1 MLPSLDVNRLKSTA
15 DAQHLTQ
22 AALARVSGVSRA
34 QLARLFG
41 RSEASVRPATLK
53 RLADALG
60 VDPTKLL
67 VGGPIEAY
75 RKLVAEKFAQVDF
88 RGLGLARVKR
98 QPIAEIYVDLPIR
111 QAQESDD
118 DCRRAE
124 SCAPAST
131 SDPQQP
137 ILATQCVGAHDRVV
151 LLGGPG
157 SGKTTALR
165 FLAHG
170 RAASD
175 DADREIPIYIRLPD
189 LCRGRDLDQQVD
201 PVKFVA
207 AWAAGSGCPDVEPSL
222 AKELADDNRPC
233 LVLLDGLDEVGSEGE
248 RAWLIDCVRAFV
260 DKYPRNRFAVT
271 SRVDGFDSAPW
282 RGLGFSV
289 FQILPWREKELKA
302 FAGKWVKILAR
313 DKNMPEK
320 KIEKTLETAIFSNPR
335 VRALA
340 TNPLILTLLV
350 LLNEARGGTLPR
362 RRVDLYEKVVDV
374 FLETWERNKQSPVT
388 LGDVGAV
395 DLDAREFRWM
405 LSDLALAMQKADLT
419 IAARWW
425 LAERIQ
431 GYLQQK
437 LGFAPEEAKSVCD
450 RIIRYLSE
458 RTGLIEERG
467 PDLFG
472 FSHRTLQEY
481 FASLGIIDEAD
492 ASSSR
497 DVTSCLREYLFHPQ
511 WIEVV
516 RLVAA
521 RLTPP
526 VAESLLSTILDD
538 PDPVGRFLRRGPLL
552 ALRCLSDGASLANR
566 QLVAGVFDS
575 LVDLGRSRWLGIT
588 LQAIDVL
595 QSFEGTRWHKPAQES
610 LTAILDTAEK
620 HLDANEYGCLHG
632 QAYLREIRE
641 AALEQLPPV
650 LEAGAAQEA
659 VVDSHG
665 KECRIVFLNGALLTK
680 EPRRWHSSA
689 NTLIEDPD
697 QSIQLKETLVRELGR
712 RVTTDRRAR
721 RRLRGVLQLSKD
733 ARLQVA
739 CVWAL
744 AGRTGGKR
752 NAKSLLRVLDQDSDQ
767 KVRHACASALGDV
780 AAADSSLGSLVRRRL
795 MEIFQGD
802 QPEIV
807 RAGAARG
814 LAKAIGLQ
822 PSVLEALYRSASLDR
837 EPNGVRIACAWALE
851 SQIGKDAAIGDTFR
865 SWLEGSDVPGLQQV
879 AAELLATATVDEKL
893 AWDRGVVERIEHVL
907 MNLDD
912 PCPCAWQCL
921 AGIAK
926 AREVRRGLRLETVLR
941 QSLEPTADQI
951 EVAFVF
957 GSTARNRQTEDSD
970 IDLLVI
976 GDVGLKELSSPLR
989 QAERTLGRRINP
1001 AIYTRD
1007 SFREKYQAGNPFLA
1021 DVYRR
1026 EKIPVIQ
1033 STENLSQTELDHDL
1047 RAMVAERVASTE

>member
-1 MLPSLDVNRLKSTA
+1 MLPSLDVDRLKNIA
-15 DAQHLTQ
+15 EAQHLTKSS
-22 AALARVSGVSRA
+22 LARMSGVSRA

-41 RSEASVRPATLK
+41 RSEASVRPSTLE

-60 VDPTKLL
+60 VDPTRLL
-67 VGGPIEAY
+67 VGGPIEGY
-75 RKLVAEKFAQVDF
+75 RKCVAEEFAGVDF
-88 RGLGLARVKR
+88 RGLGLPKVKR
-98 QPIAEIYVDLPIR
+98 RPIVEIYVDLPIR
-111 QAQESDD
+111 QVEESDG

-124 SCAPAST
+124 SCRPVSV

-137 ILATQCVGAHDRVV
+137 ILATECVGAHDRVV

-175 DADREIPIYIRLPD
+175 DADREIPIYIRLPE
-189 LCRGRDLDQQVD
+189 LCRARDRDKRVD
-201 PVKFVA
+201 PVKFIA
-207 AWAAGSGCPDVEPSL
+207 AWAAASGCADVETSL
-222 AKELADDNRPC
+222 TKELKDNKRPC
-233 LVLLDGLDEVGSEGE
+233 LVLLDGLDEVGTEEE

-282 RGLGFSV
+282 KSLGFSI
-289 FQILPWREKELKA
+289 FRILPWRKEELTA
-302 FAGKWVKILAR
+302 FARKWVKILAR
-313 DKNMPEK
+313 DENTPK
-320 KIEKTLETAIFSNPR
+320 KIEDTLESAIFSNPR

-388 LGDVGAV
+388 LGDMGAV

-450 RIIRYLSE
+450 RIIRYLSQ

-552 ALRCLSDGASLANR
+552 VLRCLSDGASLANR
-566 QLVAGVFDS
+566 QLAAGVFDS
-575 LVDLGRSRWLGIT
+575 LVDLGRSRWLGLT
-588 LQAIDVL
+588 LEAIYVL
-595 QSFEGTRWHKPAQES
+595 QSLNGTRWHKPAQES

-620 HLDANEYGCLHG
+620 HLDAGEHGCLHG
-632 QAYLREIRE
+632 QTYLREIRE

-665 KECRIVFLNGALLTK
+665 KECRIVFLNGALLAR
-680 EPRRWHSSA
+680 EPGRWHSSA
-689 NTLIEDPD
+689 YALIEDPD

-712 RVTTDRRAR
+712 RVTTDHRAR
-721 RRLRGVLQLSKD
+721 RRLRGILQSSQD
-733 ARLQVA
+733 ARLRMA

-744 AGRTGGKR
+744 AGRTGGRR
-752 NAKSLLRVLDQDSDQ
+752 NASLLLQGLDRDPDL
-767 KVRHACASALGDV
+767 KVRRACASALGDV
-780 AAADSSLGSLVRRRL
+780 AADDSSIGSSVRRKL

-807 RAGAARG
+807 RAGAAQG

-837 EPNGVRIACAWALE
+837 EPNEVRIACAWALE
-851 SQIGKDAAIGDTFR
+851 SQIGRDAAIGDTFR
-865 SWLEGSDVPGLQQV
+865 SWLEGSAVSGLQQV
-879 AAELLATATVDEKL
+879 AAELLATAMVDEKL
-893 AWDRGVVERIEHVL
+893 AWDRRVVEGIEHVL

-926 AREVRRGLRLETVLR
+926 AREIRRGLRLETVLR

-976 GDVGLKELSSPLR
+976 GNVGLKELASPLR
-989 QAERTLGRRINP
+989 RAERTLGRRINP
-1001 AIYTRD
+1001 AIYTRN
-1007 SFREKYQAGNPFLA
+1007 SFQEKYQAGNPFLA

-1033 STENLSQTELDHDL
+1033 SSEDLSRTELDHDL
-1047 RAMVAERVASTE
+1047 RAMVADQQMASTE